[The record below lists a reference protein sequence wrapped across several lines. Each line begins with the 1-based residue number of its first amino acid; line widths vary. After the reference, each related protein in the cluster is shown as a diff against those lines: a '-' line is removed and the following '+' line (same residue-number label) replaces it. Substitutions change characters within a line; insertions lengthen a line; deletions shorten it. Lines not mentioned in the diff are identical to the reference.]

1 MKLRKSDVFASLD
14 QNTLPCG
21 AQTLEYQEFD
31 WILRTCIL
39 DIITC
44 TDQIVKDVDIA
55 EIILINQYPYRM
67 NPHKQE
73 YLNEEVPSGHLV
85 RK

>member
-1 MKLRKSDVFASLD
+1 MFANLD

-21 AQTLEYQEFD
+21 AQSLGYQEFD
-31 WILRTCIL
+31 WILRTRIL
-39 DIITC
+39 DISTS
-44 TDQIVKDVDIA
+44 TDQIVMDVDIA
-55 EIILINQYPYRM
+55 ETILINQYPYRM